1 MKTNTVA
8 RKYKTFPCPCYFLFN
23 WPRKARISKKKFP
36 VPYPIIYKPG
46 KEYLAEKNWLD
57 LEKINSHN

>member
-36 VPYPIIYKPG
+36 VPYPIIYNLSANQNVKANDV
-46 KEYLAEKNWLD
+46 ESNF
-57 LEKINSHN
+57 S